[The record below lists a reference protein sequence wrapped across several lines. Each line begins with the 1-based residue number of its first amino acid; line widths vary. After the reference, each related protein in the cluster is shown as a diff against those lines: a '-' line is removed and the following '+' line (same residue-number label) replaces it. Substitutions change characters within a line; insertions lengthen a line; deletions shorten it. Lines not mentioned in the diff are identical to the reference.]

1 MNSILYFFQF
11 YIIEGVFLVF
21 FVLFFRLKY
30 TRTILY
36 FLNEYKYITLEI
48 FIQLQNCIENFGV
61 MPLKG
66 ISSKATTAL
75 DELWKIFRKSYIP
88 RELKKFYILQ
98 LLYKFFYIMIILHV
112 IIFILLVIIFIFF
125 VAYTYAKK

>member
-98 LLYKFFYIMIILHV
+98 LLDNFTRDYLYIVGYYIYFFCSVYLC
-112 IIFILLVIIFIFF
+112 
-125 VAYTYAKK
+125 